1 MSVQNTF
8 SVKING
14 INLTRYA
21 VLPLKK
27 ANMLDERLDEAY
39 ISLRHVRID
48 KFSPATRVEITERN
62 AVLYG
67 TNTIS
72 NESNTTHYIVVN
84 DDAVESPA
92 GSGLYDH
99 DIYIIELTKLL
110 ELVVTESLTFTN
122 ALGQLYDLSE
132 IAAYAVN
139 GLGQEHVNVSEY
151 ANSFK
156 SLCVAGVSPSLVPPY
171 ELAEIYYDADFAKL
185 VGPVIAYSVSITT
198 NGDEVLH
205 GELHMPTEI
214 GSGDPNLYFEGTAG
228 GYSIRTDPDNT
239 VPPTITPAIESAWN
253 SLLSHFIPREGRT
266 YTVRYDLFCLGETGI
281 MPTIPSFLVTIEYN
295 TAAVSNYYPLKRLTC
310 SDVLKRLLVLA
321 EPLLYG
327 EEPRFS
333 LNAEQADRFDKIYAP
348 QFSMTRQTLR
358 ESLKEVGKV
367 LHGEPRLDVTGQGK
381 YEISYDLYGGTKQS
395 FVGRHANIRR
405 ATSYQLEQFC
415 TVIDSSA
422 SNMVNQTDWAAG
434 VIVEPDAYYYKTPR
448 TETQYVRITDA
459 NMLIST
465 DRPIYQLAKEG
476 GLRVLVPN
484 GRYVTPIDLT
494 PYVYESTIYNSQ
506 MSSYSEAYPYSKAY
520 ALYFKQGENSI
531 RGLNFKVE
539 NAVDTSVFSDY
550 AIVNIIKRACA
561 ARNIDWTPPE
571 GQEYAELLFQV
582 TYVPYFDVRVAQSK
596 PYYKEFDG
604 QYALVYNQ
612 SANTIESRYYGENLK
627 GTVARLGN
635 PEKVITYTL
644 SRLSQIPKAGELY
657 DEDYYISAVTTEMYP
672 TYFKCMVALSRD
684 FNRWSQFVGVSSE
697 KRYYEVSERQT
708 YDRSTLYHEYITVG
722 DEEASDS
729 SLIQSDFM
737 SAVADT
743 FTQTGDYRP
752 LTRVVAWG
760 GTYSEPISTEVNGEV
775 TSPLPC
781 VQLPVVS
788 VALGNSMC
796 FIWNYR
802 DNYSAGPVSQYQTAG
817 EVSGYCQQDYQY
829 TDYYGRM
836 YYYNFGVYSPGP
848 TSVNASNELMIK
860 EGLELPEGN
869 FPSEPSTYL
878 ATTVPYIYR
887 KDSREIPQFNVQVE
901 FVTNRKDIII
911 GSALASS
918 CGLIRGSDSTLA
930 AKLYVLDERVGKFT
944 TRLSAQ
950 PDFADVALPEPVDI
964 SITTAPGNRFY
975 ITSAAFNKSGKAWA
989 ILTEQTETTETV
1001 EDEEGNVTQQTMY
1014 NGGEVLLACNGDF
1027 SVGDDIGQIWF
1038 CPSREPHKTFF
1049 LVAFLERSVALDPP
1063 SPNSVELYKAVF
1075 SDVTLSNMPPSPTA
1089 TPLYNVE
1096 MSDVSRVGEACS
1108 PTGENFYTLEFLD
1121 SSLIKTATA
1130 PSDENMYKIS
1140 FETSL
1145 SAFIADPKTPTP
1157 KNNL

>member
-21 VLPLKK
+21 VFPLKK

-72 NESNTTHYIVVN
+72 SESNTTHYIVVN

-99 DIYIIELTKLL
+99 DIYIVELTKLL

-122 ALGQLYDLSE
+122 ALGKNYGTGALPVQPQE
-132 IAAYAVN
+132 IEDSDGSPQ
-139 GLGQEHVNVSEY
+139 GLGGIMDTMSPGDTLNLPSIQSVYQAYGILEGVTKFWNEGSPALSVQRNGIDIYSLSGAAEY
-151 ANSFK
+151 RTRPEP
-156 SLCVAGVSPSLVPPY
+156 L
-171 ELAEIYYDADFAKL
+171 
-185 VGPVIAYSVSITT
+185 
-198 NGDEVLH
+198 EV
-205 GELHMPTEI
+205 
-214 GSGDPNLYFEGTAG
+214 TAG
-228 GYSIRTDPDNT
+228 
-239 VPPTITPAIESAWN
+239 
-253 SLLSHFIPREGRT
+253 T
-266 YTVRYDLFCLGETGI
+266 YTISYAASFGYTMGGANVFRHYGCTF
-281 MPTIPSFLVTIEYN
+281 TI
-295 TAAVSNYYPLKRLTC
+295 AVLQNSRPLKRLTC

-333 LNAEQADRFDKIYAP
+333 LNVEQAARFDKIYAP

-367 LHGEPRLDVTGQGK
+367 VHGEPRLNVTGQGK
-381 YEISYDLYGGTKQS
+381 YEVSYDLYGGTKQS

-484 GRYVTPIDLT
+484 GRYVMPIDLT

-506 MSSYSEAYPYSKAY
+506 MSSYSDAYPYSKAY
-520 ALYFKQGENSI
+520 ALYFTQGENNI

-539 NAVDTSVFSDY
+539 NAADTPVFSDY

-697 KRYYEVSERQT
+697 KRYYEVSERHT

-722 DEEASDS
+722 EEEASDS

-752 LTRVVAWG
+752 LTRVLAWG
-760 GTYSEPISTEVNGEV
+760 GTYSEPISTEVGGEA

-817 EVSGYCQQDYQY
+817 KVSGYWQQDYQY

-836 YYYNFGVYSPGP
+836 YYYNFGIYMPDN
-848 TSVNASNELMIK
+848 TNVN
-860 EGLELPEGN
+860 EGYDLLVKAGLALPESSY
-869 FPSEPSTYL
+869 PSEQSTFI

-950 PDFADVALPEPVDI
+950 PEFAGVTLPEPVDI

-1014 NGGEVLLACNGDF
+1014 SGGEVLLACNGDF
-1027 SVGDDIGQIWF
+1027 AAGDDIGQIWF
-1038 CPSREPHKTFF
+1038 CPRRNPW
-1049 LVAFLERSVALDPP
+1049 
-1063 SPNSVELYKAVF
+1063 ELSYMVIF
-1075 SDVTLSNMPPSPTA
+1075 YDSEIWLPIPSPTEVA
-1089 TPLYNVE
+1089 LFSVVFYDAQINIIKRP
-1096 MSDVSRVGEACS
+1096 SDVSTYAV
-1108 PTGENFYTLEFLD
+1108 EFSD
-1121 SSLIKTATA
+1121 EIINTATI
-1130 PSDENMYKIS
+1130 PNRVSQYTTTFSDKKITAIK
-1140 FETSL
+1140 EAGSL
-1145 SAFIADPKTPTP
+1145 SEYSAVFRDGVIIDIKRPTQIQIT
-1157 KNNL
+1157 